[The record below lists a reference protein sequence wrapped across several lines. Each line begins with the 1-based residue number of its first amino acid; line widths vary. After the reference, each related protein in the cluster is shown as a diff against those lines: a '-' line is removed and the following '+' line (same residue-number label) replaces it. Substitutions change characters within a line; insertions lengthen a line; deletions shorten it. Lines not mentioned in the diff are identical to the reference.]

1 MVDQAAKIMRLNI
14 ENNPKYEKIKLM
26 MIPNTKPEDMQ
37 EVINYAIKK
46 EHGEESVK
54 NKGHKLSL

>member
-37 EVINYAIKK
+37 KVINYTIKK
-46 EHGEESVK
+46 ERSEESVK
-54 NKGHKLSL
+54 TKTHKPSL

>member
-1 MVDQAAKIMRLNI
+1 
-14 ENNPKYEKIKLM
+14 M

-37 EVINYAIKK
+37 EIINYAIKK

-54 NKGHKLSL
+54 NKGHKPSL

>member
-1 MVDQAAKIMRLNI
+1 
-14 ENNPKYEKIKLM
+14 M

-46 EHGEESVK
+46 EHGEEPSK
-54 NKGHKLSL
+54 TKTHKPSL